1 MPGTMQAAS
10 RTDLLIARGSQSWT
24 KKYWPSVATRH
35 YFRREEY
42 THEQGCSLR
51 IQLRFFD
58 RGIRQR
64 TCKRRCEW
72 RILLEKRPKM
82 SPLSWSREHRP
93 VRSEAPSGVCEASA
107 LDNASWRT
115 LRKKT

>member
-1 MPGTMQAAS
+1 MQAAS

-42 THEQGCSLR
+42 THEQGIALSEYNSGSSTVG
-51 IQLRFFD
+51 F
-58 RGIRQR
+58 RQR
-64 TCKRRCEW
+64 TCKQRCEW

-93 VRSEAPSGVCEASA
+93 VRSEAPSGVCEASS